1 MTDYRN
7 EWNSMLER
15 SARYPDALDSVQ
27 KRLKARVRR
36 RRRREFGSALSMA
49 AAIFLFVILVNVSP
63 AFAGAVMD
71 IPVIGRLAELVKF
84 DKSLSGA
91 IENDYVQAVGLHAGD
106 GGTSLYLPYVIADE
120 KNLVLFYQLPDELA
134 KAPRQGADTFELSL
148 EQLSDGETGRQLDGY
163 SYESVLAGYEELSKT
178 QGLLLQRLSFEDS
191 ALPRHLLL
199 SVSLTQADQSLKGPA
214 VSHFQFE
221 LFLDEFAPARVHEI
235 NQSFA
240 ALGQR
245 FTVERLLL
253 YPTVTQVD
261 IRLDSSND
269 ALIKGFSLSIL
280 EEGREAL
287 SKNNGITASYDGDMM
302 HLYLESN
309 YFNPGQKRQLSIY
322 GIQLIP
328 KAEEFLTID
337 LNAGTMEPDIPQLRL
352 KAVEKGASGTS
363 AYIVFENEDTGF
375 LPLSMTYEDTAGNTY
390 SIDSISSTQRDGGDE
405 VSFTATVPPDGIIRL
420 RRTLTSPTDLES
432 PILIDIPSLD

>member
-7 EWNSMLER
+7 EWNAMLER
-15 SARYPDALDSVQ
+15 SARYPDALDGVQ

-36 RRRREFGSALSMA
+36 RRRRELGSALSMA
-49 AAIFLFVILVNVSP
+49 AAVFLFVVLVNASP

-91 IENDYVQAVGLHAGD
+91 IENDYIQAVGLHARD
-106 GGTSLYLPYVIADE
+106 GQSSLYLPYVIADE
-120 KNLVLFYQLPDELA
+120 KNLILFYQLPDELA
-134 KAPRQGADTFELSL
+134 KAPRQGTDTFELHL
-148 EQLSDGETGRQLDGY
+148 ERLVDGETGRELDGY

-178 QGLLLQRLSFEDS
+178 QGLLLQRLSFED
-191 ALPRHLLL
+191 APVPRHLLL
-199 SVSLTQADQSLKGPA
+199 SVSLAQADQSLR
-214 VSHFQFE
+214 HFQFE
-221 LFLDEFAPARVHEI
+221 LFLDAFAPAKVHEI
-235 NQSFA
+235 HQTFT

-261 IRLDSSND
+261 IRLDGSND
-269 ALIKGFSLSIL
+269 ALIKGFGLSIL
-280 EEGREAL
+280 EDGREAL
-287 SKNNGITASYDGDMM
+287 SKSSGITASYDDDMM

-309 YFNPGQKRQLSIY
+309 YFNPGQRRQLSIE

-328 KAEEFLTID
+328 KAEEYLTID
-337 LNAGTMEPDIPQLRL
+337 LNAKAMEPEIQKLRL
-352 KAVEKGASGTS
+352 KSVEMGATGAT
-363 AYIVFENEDTGF
+363 AYLVFENEDIGY
-375 LPLSMTYEDTAGNTY
+375 LPLSMTYEDTAGNAC
-390 SIDSISSTQRDGGDE
+390 SIDGISSTQRDGIDE
-405 VSFTATVPPDGIIRL
+405 VSFAVTVPPDGIIRL
-420 RRTLTSPTDLES
+420 KRTLTTPTDLDS